1 MLLLLASLA
10 LTPPAFAQSS
20 PTPAEVEQ
28 AKQLFRNG
36 ATLYDEG
43 RYEDAIAAWQ
53 EAYNLSKEPVLL
65 FNIANAYER
74 LGRYQESY
82 DALNRYRAFAPE
94 SEREAI
100 ERRLVNLEARLKE
113 QPASTTTTTPPPAP
127 KPEKERSGL
136 LIPVAFYGVGV
147 AGLGVGTGFAL
158 RASGARDEAAS
169 LCAPTDTS
177 ALCPDSAA
185 GAISRDR
192 TSSHIADVGF
202 AVGAVG
208 LVGGTALMFVGRSSE
223 GVAVSPTLNGFVVS
237 ARF

>member
-10 LTPPAFAQSS
+10 FAPPAFAQSS
-20 PTPAEVEQ
+20 PTPEEVEQ

-36 ATLYDEG
+36 ADLYDEG

-53 EAYNLSKEPVLL
+53 EAYNLSKQPVLL

-113 QPASTTTTTPPPAP
+113 QPTTTTPATTPEP
-127 KPEKERSGL
+127 KPEKERSAL
-136 LIPVAFYGVGV
+136 LIPVAFYGAGV
-147 AGLGVGTGFAL
+147 AGLAVGTGFGL
-158 RASGARDEAAS
+158 RANGARDEAAS
-169 LCAPTDTS
+169 LCAATDTS
-177 ALCPDSAA
+177 AVCPDSAA

-192 TSSHIADVGF
+192 SSSHIADVGF

-208 LVGGTALMFVGRSSE
+208 LVGGTALMFMGRSEE
-223 GVAVSPTLNGFVVS
+223 GVSVAPTANGFVVS